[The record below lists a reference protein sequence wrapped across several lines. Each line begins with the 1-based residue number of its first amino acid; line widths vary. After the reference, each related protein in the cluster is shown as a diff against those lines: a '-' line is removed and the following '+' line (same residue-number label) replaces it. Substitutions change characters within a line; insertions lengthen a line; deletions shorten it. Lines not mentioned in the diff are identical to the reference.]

1 MSVTGIT
8 SLNSAQ
14 IANFQSNFQKVQSE
28 FKQLGQD
35 LQSGNLTQAQTDFV
49 TLSQSLASPPNF
61 VGPTALGQPTA
72 NSAGASPTSPPNI
85 VGPTAVTQSPNA
97 HAASSSHHRVHL
109 HQALSQ
115 LGQALQAGNLSAAQQ
130 AFATMEQIWKQFSSG
145 ASSSAG
151 STQATPVNVNA

>member
-8 SLNSAQ
+8 SINSAQ
-14 IANFQSNFQKVQSE
+14 LANFQSNFQKVQSE

-35 LQSGNLTQAQTDFV
+35 LQSGNLTQAQADFV

-61 VGPTALGQPTA
+61 VGP
-72 NSAGASPTSPPNI
+72 N
-85 VGPTAVTQSPNA
+85 AVTQSPQA
-97 HAASSSHHRVHL
+97 QSASNSHHSSHHRVHL

-130 AFATMEQIWKQFSSG
+130 AFATMQQIWQQFGSS
-145 ASSSAG
+145 ASSSTS
-151 STQATPVNVNA
+151 STQTTPVNVTA